1 MKTVDSR
8 NSKKFFQ
15 ENTHSYRMDFRVWWS
30 VDDNQMYPL
39 GFRFDVPFRVLKW
52 LEFGSSNFGHIFF
65 KVSMNKT
72 PVPPP
77 VQLDHG
83 WSRRLYP
90 GDVQRVREA
99 DSIS

>member
-1 MKTVDSR
+1 MLHSEYSNGW
-8 NSKKFFQ
+8 NSAAAILV
-15 ENTHSYRMDFRVWWS
+15 T
-30 VDDNQMYPL
+30 
-39 GFRFDVPFRVLKW
+39 
-52 LEFGSSNFGHIFF
+52 F

-72 PVPPP
+72 PVLPP

-90 GDVQRVREA
+90 GDVQRVQEA

>member
-1 MKTVDSR
+1 MLHSEYSNGW
-8 NSKKFFQ
+8 NSAAAILV
-15 ENTHSYRMDFRVWWS
+15 T
-30 VDDNQMYPL
+30 
-39 GFRFDVPFRVLKW
+39 
-52 LEFGSSNFGHIFF
+52 F

-77 VQLDHG
+77 LQLDYG

-99 DSIS
+99 DCFMKPCFHNSYNIRFILADKISKFTSLVV

>member
-1 MKTVDSR
+1 MLVT
-8 NSKKFFQ
+8 
-15 ENTHSYRMDFRVWWS
+15 
-30 VDDNQMYPL
+30 
-39 GFRFDVPFRVLKW
+39 
-52 LEFGSSNFGHIFF
+52 F

-77 VQLDHG
+77 GQLDHG

-99 DSIS
+99 DCISGNHVSIIGTISGLYLQTKSANSPALLFRE

>member
-1 MKTVDSR
+1 MIIKCICSDSDLMFHSEYSNGW
-8 NSKKFFQ
+8 NSAAAILV
-15 ENTHSYRMDFRVWWS
+15 T
-30 VDDNQMYPL
+30 
-39 GFRFDVPFRVLKW
+39 
-52 LEFGSSNFGHIFF
+52 F

>member
-1 MKTVDSR
+1 M
-8 NSKKFFQ
+8 FL
-15 ENTHSYRMDFRVWWS
+15 
-30 VDDNQMYPL
+30 L

-52 LEFGSSNFGHIFF
+52 WNSAAAILVTF

-90 GDVQRVREA
+90 GDVQRVQEA